1 MELKG
6 FQIGAKR
13 LQIGA
18 GISNQDKEISN
29 QGRYYKSGQE
39 RLQTGA
45 GITNWCRTDGT
56 RSLPTVSMNNQNWFE
71 ICLMIITSIILGNTV
86 TNKI

>member
-6 FQIGAKR
+6 FQIGAKK

-18 GISNQDKEISN
+18 GISN
-29 QGRYYKSGQE
+29 R
-39 RLQTGA
+39 
-45 GITNWCRTDGT
+45 CRTDGT

-71 ICLMIITSIILGNTV
+71 ICLMVITSIILGNTV